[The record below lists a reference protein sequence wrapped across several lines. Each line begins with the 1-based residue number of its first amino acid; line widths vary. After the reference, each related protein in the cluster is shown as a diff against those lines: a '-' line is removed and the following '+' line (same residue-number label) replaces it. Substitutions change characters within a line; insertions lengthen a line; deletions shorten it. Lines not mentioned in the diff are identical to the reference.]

1 MDASQGLGVPSCA
14 GFFGPSEICF
24 GVGYIW
30 IFWKFLDFLEKLF
43 FLGFFLLFWKF
54 LEIFEIVNFFW
65 KHLDFLEIFGFLVV
79 LSRNIGGT
87 YRVQQSELHDRLY
100 LT

>member
-1 MDASQGLGVPSCA
+1 M
-14 GFFGPSEICF
+14 
-24 GVGYIW
+24 
-30 IFWKFLDFLEKLF
+30 DFLEIFGLF
-43 FLGFFLLFWKF
+43 GKTVFFGIFLLFWKF